1 MSISKTTEDKMS
13 HRTMRWKNMS
23 WLLWPFIALWRLVT
37 TILEMTGRFVA
48 LVLGLVFTLV
58 GALVSL
64 TIVGAIAGIPLF
76 IVGFMLALRGIF

>member
-1 MSISKTTEDKMS
+1 MS
-13 HRTMRWKNMS
+13 HRTMRWKNMP

-48 LVLGLVFTLV
+48 LVLGLVFMLV

-64 TIVGAIAGIPLF
+64 TIVGAIVGIPLF
-76 IVGFMLALRGIF
+76 IVGFLLVLRGIF

>member
-1 MSISKTTEDKMS
+1 
-13 HRTMRWKNMS
+13 MRWKNMS

-48 LVLGLVFTLV
+48 LVLGLVFMLV

-64 TIVGAIAGIPLF
+64 TIVGAIVGIPLF
-76 IVGFMLALRGIF
+76 IVGFLLVLRGIF

>member
-1 MSISKTTEDKMS
+1 
-13 HRTMRWKNMS
+13 MRWKNMS

-48 LVLGLVFTLV
+48 LVLGLVFMLV

-64 TIVGAIAGIPLF
+64 TIVGAIVGIPLF
-76 IVGFMLALRGIF
+76 IVGFMLVLRGIF

>member
-1 MSISKTTEDKMS
+1 MS

-48 LVLGLVFTLV
+48 LVLGLVFMLV
-58 GALVSL
+58 GALISL
-64 TIVGAIAGIPLF
+64 TIVGAIVGIPLF
-76 IVGFMLALRGIF
+76 IVGFLLVLRGIF

>member
-1 MSISKTTEDKMS
+1 MS

-23 WLLWPFIALWRLVT
+23 WLWWPFIALWRLVT

-48 LVLGLVFTLV
+48 LVLGLVFMLV

-64 TIVGAIAGIPLF
+64 TIVGAIVGIPLF